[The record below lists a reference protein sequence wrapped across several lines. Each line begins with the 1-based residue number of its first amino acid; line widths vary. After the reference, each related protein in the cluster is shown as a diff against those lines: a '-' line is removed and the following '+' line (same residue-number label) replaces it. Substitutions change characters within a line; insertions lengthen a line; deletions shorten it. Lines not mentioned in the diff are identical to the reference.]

1 MEKLKTH
8 PIWVSEQDGVTGRK
22 TNMAY
27 KQVSILVKVKQ
38 NVDDLSGELSCKTII
53 IHLKNLVNEAIKL
66 IR

>member
-1 MEKLKTH
+1 
-8 PIWVSEQDGVTGRK
+8 VSEQDGVTGRK

-38 NVDDLSGELSCKTII
+38 NVDDLSGELSCKTIL